1 MPKKGK
7 KQQPEAKK
15 ISAYD
20 LERERL
26 HEEEPVEGRRSR
38 EEDAEESE

>member
-1 MPKKGK
+1 MPKKGM
-7 KQQPEAKK
+7 KQQPETKK

-20 LERERL
+20 LEKERL
-26 HEEEPVEGRRSR
+26 HEEEPEEGRRSR